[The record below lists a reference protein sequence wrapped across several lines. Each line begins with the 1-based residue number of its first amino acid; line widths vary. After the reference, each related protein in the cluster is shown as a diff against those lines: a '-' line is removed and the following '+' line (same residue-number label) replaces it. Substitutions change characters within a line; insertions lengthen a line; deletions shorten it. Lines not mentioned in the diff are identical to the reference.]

1 MSSMTTRFV
10 HLHLHSEYSLVD
22 STIRIKGLVDACVRA
37 NMPAVALTDEC
48 NMFALVKFY
57 KACSA
62 AGIKPISGCDLWI
75 SAPDDPR
82 PWRLNLL
89 CQNRDGY
96 LNLSRLVSRAWREGQ
111 HSGRALIEA
120 GWLHADAAHGLI
132 ALLGRES
139 EIGRIALNQGI
150 DAALAKLR
158 PLMRLFPDRLYL
170 ELTRCGREGEE
181 NWNTLALALAGE
193 LDLPVVA
200 SNDVRF
206 LLQDD
211 FEAHEARVCI
221 NQGRVLADNKRP
233 RDYSNQQYLKSSEE
247 MEALFADIPEALENT
262 VELARRCNV
271 ELKFGTYYLPDFPVP
286 SGHDLASYIRELSR
300 EGLQQRLVAAP
311 LANGRTPADYQTRLE
326 RELDVI
332 IEMGFPGYFLIVADF
347 INWGKEHGIP
357 VGPGRGSGAG
367 SLVAWA
373 LKITD
378 IDPLQF
384 NLLFERFL
392 NPERVSMPDFDIDFC
407 MDRRDEVIDYV
418 ARKYGRDR
426 VSQIITYG
434 SMAAKAVLRD
444 SGRVLSMPYGQ
455 VDRLA
460 KLVPPR
466 PLDLTLSDALGRSEK
481 SKKETDRVVKE
492 FCEAYE
498 QDEDARALI
507 DLALKLESL
516 TRNAGKHAGGV
527 VIAPTALTDFAP
539 LYCEAG
545 GGGVVTQFDKDDV
558 EAVGLVK
565 FDFLGLRTLTII
577 DWTVKA
583 INARRVVTGEA
594 PLDIA
599 KLPLDDATAYEVFK
613 KAQTVAIFQFES
625 AGMQRMLK
633 DAKPDRFEDI
643 IALGALYRPGPMD
656 LIPSFVARKHGR
668 EEVDY
673 PDNRVEPI
681 LKETYGIMVYQEQV
695 MQMAQIV
702 GGYSLGGADLLRR
715 AMGKKDVKKMAEERA
730 KFRDGAA
737 KDGLPGSKADEI
749 FDLMEKFAGYGF
761 NKSHAAAYAL
771 VSYQTAWLKAN
782 YPAEFMAATISSDMD
797 NTDKAVTFLDESR
810 AIGLTVLPPNVN
822 ASDYMFVA
830 VESDASSN
838 SSRRGARTIQ
848 YGLGAIKGVG
858 QGACEAIVAERQ
870 NGRYTDLA
878 DFCRRVD
885 PTKLN
890 RRVLEA
896 LIHSGALDSLAP
908 TRASLM
914 LQLPDTIK
922 AAEQHLRDRQSGQN
936 DMFGA
941 ASGALTPVV
950 HIDLPTAPEWPLE
963 QLLQGER
970 DTLGHYLSGHPTDP
984 WKDELAQ
991 LSTCPLGEI
1000 SVRYQPP
1007 KPRKNDNDDG
1017 NRFRRGPD
1025 TPWTIAGMVTAVRK
1039 RGDSD
1044 AFVRIED
1051 GTGSIEVSFFG
1062 ELYQQIAPL
1071 LTRDEMLV
1079 VEGGLRIDDFSGG
1092 GFQIR
1097 ARSATSLADACRKH
1111 ARLLQ
1116 LKLNG
1121 VKPDFVEQLQHA
1133 LAGYRGGRATVVLHG
1148 YHNQNAQAD
1157 LELSDAW
1164 RVDAIP
1170 ALLRTVRALPG
1181 VQAVRLRIVKQAD

>member
-1 MSSMTTRFV
+1 MTVRYT

-22 STIRIKGLVDACVRA
+22 STIRIKALVGACVRDGI
-37 NMPAVALTDEC
+37 PAVALTDDS

-62 AGIKPISGCDLWI
+62 AGIKPIGGCDLWI
-75 SAPDDPR
+75 SSPDDPR
-82 PWRLNLL
+82 PWRLTVL
-89 CQNRDGY
+89 CQHHAGY
-96 LNLSRLVSRAWREGQ
+96 LNLSRLVSRAWRDGQ
-111 HSGRALIEA
+111 HGGRALVDA
-120 GWLHADAAHGLI
+120 GWLTADATFGLI
-132 ALLGRES
+132 ALLGRDS
-139 EIGRIALNQGI
+139 EVARIALNQGTP
-150 DAALAKLR
+150 AARSKLQPLAH
-158 PLMRLFPDRLYL
+158 LFPDRLYL

-181 NWNTLALALAGE
+181 NWNTQALALGAD
-193 LDLPVVA
+193 LNLPVLA

-206 LLQDD
+206 LKQDD

-221 NQGRVLADNKRP
+221 NQGRVLADPKRP
-233 RDYSNQQYLKSSEE
+233 HDYSDQQYLTTPEE
-247 MEALFADIPEALENT
+247 MAALFADLPEALENT
-262 VELARRCNV
+262 VELAKRCNL

-286 SGHDLASYIRELSR
+286 GGHDLASYIRELSR
-300 EGLQQRLVAAP
+300 HGLEERLALAP
-311 LANGRTPADYQTRLE
+311 LANNHTRQDYDQRLE

-332 IEMGFPGYFLIVADF
+332 VEMGFPGYFLIVSDF
-347 INWGKEHGIP
+347 IRWGKDNGIP

-378 IDPLQF
+378 LDPLQF
-384 NLLFERFL
+384 DLLFERFL

-418 ARKYGRDR
+418 SRKYGRDR

-444 SGRVLSMPYGQ
+444 SGRVLSMGYGQ
-455 VDRLA
+455 VDKLA
-460 KLVPPR
+460 KLIPPR
-466 PLDLTLSDALGRSEK
+466 PLDLTLSDALNRSEK
-481 SKKETDRVVKE
+481 AKKEPDRVVRE
-492 FCEAYE
+492 FCDIYE

-507 DLALKLESL
+507 DLALKLENL

-527 VIAPTALTDFAP
+527 VIAPTPLTDFAP
-539 LYCEAG
+539 LYCEPG

-577 DWTVKA
+577 DWAVKA
-583 INARRVVTGEA
+583 INARRAKTGEE

-599 KLPLDDATAYEVFK
+599 ALPLDDPAPYELLK
-613 KAQTVAIFQFES
+613 KAQTVAVFQLES
-625 AGMQRMLK
+625 SGMQRMLK

-643 IALGALYRPGPMD
+643 IALVALYRPGPMD

-668 EEVDY
+668 EDVEY
-673 PDNRVEPI
+673 PDPRVEPI

-702 GGYSLGGADLLRR
+702 GGYTLGGADLLRR
-715 AMGKKDVKKMAEERA
+715 AMGKKKLEEMAKERV
-730 KFRDGAA
+730 KFREGAA
-737 KDGLPGSKADEI
+737 KDGLSGDKADAI

-771 VSYQTAWLKAN
+771 VSYQTAWLKAH

-797 NTDKAVTFLDESR
+797 NTDKVVTFLDESR
-810 AIGLTVLPPNVN
+810 VLGIDVRPPDVN
-822 ASDYMFVA
+822 ASEYMFVA
-830 VESDASSN
+830 TEAK
-838 SSRRGARTIQ
+838 TIQ

-858 QGACEAIVAERQ
+858 QGACEAIVAERA
-870 NGRYTDLA
+870 NGPYTDLA
-878 DFCRRVD
+878 DFCRRID
-885 PTKLN
+885 PTRLN

-896 LIHSGALDSLAP
+896 LILCGSLDALAP
-908 TRASLM
+908 TRASLIA
-914 LQLPDTIK
+914 QLPNAMK
-922 AAEQHLRDRQSGQN
+922 AAEQHLRDKQSGQN

-941 ASGALTPVV
+941 AMGNATPVLKV
-950 HIDLPTAPEWPLE
+950 ELPVVAEWPLE
-963 QLLQGER
+963 QKLQGER

-1000 SVRYQPP
+1000 VDRYQPP
-1007 KPRKNDNDDG
+1007 KPRRNDDG
-1017 NRFRRGPD
+1017 DSNRFRRGPD
-1025 TPWTIAGMVTAVRK
+1025 TPWTIAGMVAAVRK

-1051 GTGSIEVSFFG
+1051 GSGSIEVSFFG

-1071 LTRDEMLV
+1071 LTRDQILI

-1092 GFQIR
+1092 GFQLR
-1097 ARSATSLADACRKH
+1097 ARSALSLAEACHKH
-1111 ARLLQ
+1111 ARLLR
-1116 LKLNG
+1116 LKLDG
-1121 VKPDFVEQLQHA
+1121 ISPDFPAQLQQV
-1133 LAGYRGGRATVVLHG
+1133 LTGYRGGRATVILHNYRNG
-1148 YHNQNAQAD
+1148 AAQAD
-1157 LELSDAW
+1157 LELGDEW
-1164 RVDAIP
+1164 RVDAVP
-1170 ALLRTVRALPG
+1170 DLLRAVRAMPG
-1181 VQAVRLRIVKQAD
+1181 VEAVRLRIVKQQD